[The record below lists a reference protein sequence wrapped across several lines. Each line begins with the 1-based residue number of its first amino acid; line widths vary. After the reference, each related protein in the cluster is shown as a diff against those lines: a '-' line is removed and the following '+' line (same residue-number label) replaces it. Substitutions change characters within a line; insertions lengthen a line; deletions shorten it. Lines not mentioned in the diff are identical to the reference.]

1 MQCLFRIN
9 YTSLHYKL
17 QDVSSQTTTTECV
30 ETTPAECETVE
41 NKRFIKT
48 AKMMVLEEIEAATPS
63 TIELF
68 NIPLNIELLAT

>member
-1 MQCLFRIN
+1 M
-9 YTSLHYKL
+9 T
-17 QDVSSQTTTTECV
+17 SQTTDYVGGTA
-30 ETTPAECETVE
+30 PAECENVE

-68 NIPLNIELLAT
+68 NILLNIELLAT